1 MNAYIV
7 VHPVPKHLKQ
17 MISIKDG
24 DFLIAVDQAVED
36 VILQGFHINLA
47 VGDFDS
53 LKNHALLKGLEVLR
67 LDVEKDLTDTES
79 ALIYASKMG
88 FKAINLVGGLGGL
101 RFEHSYANILLL
113 SKFKNLSIITEQSK
127 VFKLSVGRHKLE
139 FDGYVSLFALEDSI
153 LSLEGFKY
161 LLNDYELNITNSI
174 GISNEIVDSFGIV
187 DIKYGS
193 LLVFLT
199 KKEQ

>member
-17 MISIKDG
+17 MISINDG

-36 VILQGFHINLA
+36 VIVQGFHINLA

-53 LKNHALLKGLEVLR
+53 LKNHALLKGLEVLT

-88 FKAINLVGGLGGL
+88 FKAIYLVGGLGGL

-113 SKFKNLSIITEQSK
+113 NKYKNLTIITDHSK
-127 VFKLSVGRHKLE
+127 VFKLSAGRHRIE

-161 LLNDYELNITNSI
+161 LLNDYELKITNSI